1 MEPFSV
7 LFGKAKAGKF
17 SFKAAASK
25 PAAPKAP
32 ATSSSADGPYYRNTL
47 LDRAKVTAG
56 PTLSKISSGVGKMSS
71 GAGNIFSG
79 AANTAGA
86 AGAAVQ
92 GAAWSTASQGVGSA
106 FDAVKDPGFVLF
118 IAGLLTWVFKIYNNP
133 VLAILLG
140 TVFLFFSAF
149 YLFKGKS
156 IITITVFWVTY
167 TFVGKNADLQTVLYY
182 FGASLLIGMLIHGTF
197 ARFKKES
204 FVGGAAGELA
214 LGAIPI
220 VVFLLD
226 LGLLE
231 KLILT
236 FNFQVPAMVGGIMLF
251 TPWWA
256 LLGIFTTKKENT
268 LVSIFKFLAL
278 VYIFF
283 ILTVGVVPSA
293 YGAYKSGIPGPE
305 ELLQAKQELAQQMP
319 QKESPAWSNIWCLVN
334 DPTNSQACV
343 QQRQEL
349 SEMKWI
355 CEKRERLK
363 SGTSEFEECLKTQ
376 KENKEKEK
384 IIVAGVNDPT
394 IKKPTKVEWV
404 KSKYF
409 PETDYHQPG
418 GPYKPYP
425 LELVIENPRR
435 QQFGVEVSCSFA
447 NTKNK
452 EAFPGIVK
460 GGTEL
465 SGSLSSSTSSLSNP
479 TAALLTINSEKV
491 SKSIICSV
499 PEGKELNGKYTIN
512 YTAVLKGLNTKS
524 RLARAF
530 IGTKDEKWKEENL
543 PKILSAHFPGTTGLS
558 QAPADLARLNFG
570 FGNNPDNPI
579 IEGDT
584 NLILSA
590 MIEDG
595 GKGKIL
601 AINSYRINLEGFG
614 VDDSEAKCLQGLALS
629 VKTTSKY
636 SQDVYIPSCFITTLP
651 SELANPSAYEFR
663 EFEGE
668 INYDYLL
675 TKDVGIE
682 VKLLE
687 S

>member
-1 MEPFSV
+1 MGKYSK
-7 LFGKAKAGKF
+7 LFEKDGLMKTTASGFKYVDASTTKPAPSSSPLSTAKSWSSWLGKAKG
-17 SFKAAASK
+17 AAKSS
-25 PAAPKAP
+25 AP
-32 ATSSSADGPYYRNTL
+32 AWG
-47 LDRAKVTAG
+47 KV
-56 PTLSKISSGVGKMSS
+56 SS
-71 GAGNIFSG
+71 GAGSILGS

-133 VLAILLG
+133 VLAIMLG

-156 IITITVFWVTY
+156 VITITVFWVTY
-167 TFVGKNADLQTVLYY
+167 TFVGRNADLQTVLYY
-182 FGASLLIGMLIHGTF
+182 FGFSLLIGMLIHGTF

-220 VVFLLD
+220 LVFLLD

-236 FNFQVPAMVGGIMLF
+236 FNFQVPALVGGIMLF

-283 ILTVGVVPSA
+283 ILTAGVIPGA

-305 ELLQAKQELAQQMP
+305 ELLQAKQEFAQQMP
-319 QKESPAWSNIWCLVN
+319 QKESPAWSNIWCLAN

-355 CEKRERLK
+355 CEKREGLK

-409 PETDYHQPG
+409 PAMDYHQPG

-447 NTKNK
+447 NAKNK
-452 EAFPGIVK
+452 ESFPGVVK
-460 GGTEL
+460 GGVEL
-465 SGSLSSSTSSLSNP
+465 SGSLSGSNP

-491 SKSIICSV
+491 SKTITCSV
-499 PEGKELNGKYTIN
+499 PEGKELNGKYIIN

-530 IGTKDEKWKEENL
+530 IGTKDELWKEENL

-590 MIEDG
+590 MVEDG

-601 AINSYRINLEGFG
+601 AIDNYRINLEGFG
-614 VDDSEAKCLQGLALS
+614 VDDPEAKCLQGFEMEVES
-629 VKTTSKY
+629 GSKY
-636 SQDVYIPSCFITTLP
+636 AQDVYLNSCYIISLP
-651 SELANPSAYEFR
+651 PELANPQEYEYR

-668 INYDYLL
+668 ITYNYLL